1 MHSSSL
7 PPALGKVSALCPS
20 ATTYFA
26 EWNRAE
32 LMCTVHVSIASVFN
46 GPDRKGHL
54 SLVPHRRTG
63 VKRVVLAAETSRRS
77 TRSCS
82 GACKFRQDAF
92 QGPLESD
99 PRQATNQRVIAQDP
113 RFRAR
118 APGQSMA
125 ISSTSR
131 RLFHTRFAPKPST
144 SEQVAQ
150 LCQQEARQTR
160 SCSLRPTLGAPS
172 ETNPFGANLNR
183 VIDASGNGPLSSRSD

>member
-1 MHSSSL
+1 MHTSSL

-63 VKRVVLAAETSRRS
+63 IKRVVLAAETS
-77 TRSCS
+77 S

-160 SCSLRPTLGAPS
+160 SCSLRPTLGAPYRDES
-172 ETNPFGANLNR
+172 FWGKLEQ
-183 VIDASGNGPLSSRSD
+183 SH